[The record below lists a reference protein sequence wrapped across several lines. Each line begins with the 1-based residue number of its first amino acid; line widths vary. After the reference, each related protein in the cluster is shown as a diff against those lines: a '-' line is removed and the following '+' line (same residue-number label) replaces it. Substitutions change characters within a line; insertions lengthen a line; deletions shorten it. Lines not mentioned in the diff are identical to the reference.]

1 MIRRKMICMAA
12 LGIFVVML
20 LSLPVRGKEIGMDMG
35 GINILKTNASGEAL
49 QGAVFRI
56 ARAATE
62 EEMQNPGIKKEI
74 VSVGE
79 ERITIVYEQFYSH
92 SSMDGRVIQEVTTD
106 EQGRASLHGLP
117 YGTHYL
123 LETQAP
129 DGYNRITVP
138 IRVTVSKYSHLTGED
153 GVQDDNSLVIDN
165 TIHIINIR
173 YHTPETGNL
182 VQKKLIWAG
191 SGVVFSLSALL
202 ILNRKRCF

>member
-1 MIRRKMICMAA
+1 MVIAV
-12 LGIFVVML
+12 LGVLAVILF
-20 LSLPVRGKEIGMDMG
+20 SLPVRGDEVRIETG
-35 GINILKTNASGEAL
+35 GINILKTNASGDPL
-49 QGAVFRI
+49 SGAVFRL
-56 ARAATE
+56 ARAATDE
-62 EEMQNPGIKKEI
+62 EIQNPMVNKQI

-79 ERITIVYEQFYSH
+79 EEITVVYEQFYSD
-92 SSMDGRVIQEVTTD
+92 SSLRGRVIQKVSTD
-106 EQGRASLHGLP
+106 AQGRAALYGLP

-138 IRVTVSKYSHLTGED
+138 IRITVNKYSHLTADD
-153 GVQDDNSLVIDN
+153 GIMDDDSLVIDN

-173 YHTPETGNL
+173 YHTPETGNMI
-182 VQKKLIWAG
+182 QKKLIWAG